1 MNKLKNSISLIAITF
16 ATSNVLGNQ
25 DDPQLLTLIAG
36 HETNLS
42 QISTLEADFTERP
55 SRGPTLTAKWIKIG
69 PREKYSGTIEFKG
82 RNPSSPFSEIFVDR
96 EKRLESRFYCFDKSN
111 IKRVNPGNQFGCN
124 GIIAPLGR
132 YQTTADGWFRLLTR
146 FHLYGQDDVLTL
158 RELLSES
165 QSVSWKKL
173 SANEYEVTGERNI
186 KIDNIVVTFRLVI
199 DAQKG
204 FLVTAA
210 EYDRGEKNIFKG
222 EILEFEIHQGLFFP
236 KSANWSLLSDG
247 KTVETF
253 ESRLVDVKINEPID
267 DDLVVIQFPKGL
279 LVTEYKDETVSS
291 AGRFITK
298 PDFLI
303 IGDDNQI
310 EKRFKPEEVN
320 QLEELRKKYIDSV
333 PEEYRSGGVYPNQPD
348 PSGDLK
354 VESSIFDGSDRSFS
368 RIAALV
374 IMSVL
379 VTSLC
384 WMVYKFFYLFTV
396 KLEHDKNPD

>member
-1 MNKLKNSISLIAITF
+1 MNILKNSISLIAITF
-16 ATSNVLGNQ
+16 ATNSVFGIQ

-42 QISTLEADFTERP
+42 QISTLEADFTDRP
-55 SRGPTLTAKWIKIG
+55 SRGPTVAAKWIKIG
-69 PREKYSGTIEFKG
+69 PREKYS
-82 RNPSSPFSEIFVDR
+82 RNVEYGGKNPASSFSEIFVDR
-96 EKRLESRFYCFDKSN
+96 EQRIESRFNCSDKKN
-111 IKRVNPGNQFGCN
+111 IKLINPGNQFGCS

-132 YQTTADGWFRLLTR
+132 YQLTAPCWFRLLTR

-165 QSVSWKKL
+165 QSVAWKKL
-173 SANEYEVTGERNI
+173 SAHEYELTGERNI
-186 KIDNIVVTFRLVI
+186 KIDNIVVKFRLI
-199 DAQKG
+199 LDASKG
-204 FLVTAA
+204 FLVTSA
-210 EYDRGEKNIFKG
+210 EYDRGEMNIFRG
-222 EILEFEIHQGLFFP
+222 EILDFEIHQNLFFP

-247 KTVETF
+247 KIEVTI
-253 ESRLVDVKINEPID
+253 ESKLINVKINEPID
-267 DDLVVIQFPKGL
+267 NDLVAIQFPKGL
-279 LVTEYKDETVSS
+279 IVKEYKDETISS
-291 AGRFITK
+291 AGRFNTK
-298 PDFLI
+298 PNFLI

-310 EKRFKPEEVN
+310 EKRFKPEEIN

-333 PEEYRSGGVYPNQPD
+333 PEEYQSGGVYPNQPD

-354 VESSIFDGSDRSFS
+354 VGSSIFDGSDWSFS